1 MAGCEGDG
9 VNGRTYITRRKK
21 KKNLKKKTEEGNGLE
36 PERVR
41 ARYLDLRLTH

>member
-1 MAGCEGDG
+1 MAEL
-9 VNGRTYITRRKK
+9 ISLAERKK
-21 KKNLKKKTEEGNGLE
+21 KLKKKKTEEGNGLE

>member
-9 VNGRTYITRRKK
+9 ANGRTYITRRKK
-21 KKNLKKKTEEGNGLE
+21 KKTLKKTEEGNGLK